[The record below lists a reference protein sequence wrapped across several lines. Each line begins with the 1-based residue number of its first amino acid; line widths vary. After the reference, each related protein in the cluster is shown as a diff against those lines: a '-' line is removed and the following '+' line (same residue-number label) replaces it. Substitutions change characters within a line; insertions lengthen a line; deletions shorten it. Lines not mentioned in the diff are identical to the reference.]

1 MLLTLIKVVL
11 STLFRDILVACTEGG
26 IDSHGLSFFTQA
38 FKARLFR
45 NDSFKIVVQ
54 RHSTC
59 SKSNGN
65 NIRKRKKTISNQLDN
80 CFTNR
85 NPTLVC
91 LTVKPFLKHPAKRVC
106 RYRPTH
112 TTDCL

>member
-26 IDSHGLSFFTQA
+26 IESHGLSFFTQA
-38 FKARLFR
+38 FKARIFR

-65 NIRKRKKTISNQLDN
+65 NIRKGKKPSLINWIIVL
-80 CFTNR
+80 
-85 NPTLVC
+85 PTEI
-91 LTVKPFLKHPAKRVC
+91 
-106 RYRPTH
+106 RPS
-112 TTDCL
+112 CVLP